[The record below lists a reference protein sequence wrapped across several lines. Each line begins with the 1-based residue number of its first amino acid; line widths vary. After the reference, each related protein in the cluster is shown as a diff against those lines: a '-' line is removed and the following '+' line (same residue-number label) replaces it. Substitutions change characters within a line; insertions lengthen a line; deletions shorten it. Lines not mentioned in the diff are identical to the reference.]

1 MEIDTLFQS
10 GQLFFCLKVLNTLT
24 TNLIVSNTSDW
35 YHKVYGGWKPEGLV
49 IALTKI
55 ATKCDAPSRCF
66 HFLAAL
72 QHLFSKVLVHCSIR
86 VTAKVLAWCWQISS
100 QYLYRPKVDWLLLK
114 SVSSPFPRSSPIRL
128 REETPKTCLYSLLFV
143 SRSKTIFRPT
153 YAGCAAHNRQ
163 PESPRM

>member
-86 VTAKVLAWCWQISS
+86 VTAKGAGKVLATSLPAPFLS
-100 QYLYRPKVDWLLLK
+100 VFPVFLK
-114 SVSSPFPRSSPIRL
+114 LIA
-128 REETPKTCLYSLLFV
+128 LFTGFK
-143 SRSKTIFRPT
+143 R
-153 YAGCAAHNRQ
+153 
-163 PESPRM
+163 